1 MLTYG
6 AQFAPP
12 DRLLPSRRIFARL
25 IRPAFAR
32 MAVAFLG
39 LTIGL
44 GVAAGDAGAKTH
56 MRHGAHGRLHR
67 VYGAAAPVAGHV
79 ETWAY
84 DDGCNGG
91 VGARSGLVRT
101 WLSFAESNCGPNATK
116 ASSDCHASGHVY
128 CEVMQYLDTDWAF
141 GEDHVPMA
149 GADSSSA
156 WWLHTPS
163 SQAFATIFT
172 SSLGGG
178 YLMNQSSPAVR
189 SFFRSYVRAY
199 YNSDD
204 GLLMDWQSPSL
215 AQELYYSSCGCT
227 STLEIPSN
235 ALLQAAHQT
244 MAAALTHRDGTP
256 FIQADSSLPVN
267 PDLPQGLDMINPAI
281 GVDAWVAEGEPMED
295 GTLDAYYSTLLDQM
309 AYIASRTSGFVVLLS
324 RGSAGAA
331 YQRRSRRVQEAT
343 VLLGFR
349 PGHVVDWADLE
360 DGSGNLAAWPEE
372 GIYPTAPVQSM
383 AAPAGR
389 GCLAGTGVA
398 CSRGGHNSVE
408 VAPGVYRRV
417 FRACY
422 SRGVRFGACAVVV
435 NTTGRQVVVRA
446 AWLRGVTVRHRI
458 RFVGGDVQS
467 GGHIDLNGAPFR
479 AGSTTVG
486 PDDALLLAN

>member
-1 MLTYG
+1 MLSHG
-6 AQFAPP
+6 ARFALP
-12 DRLLPSRRIFARL
+12 DGPLPSRRMRRISRATVAR
-25 IRPAFAR
+25 IT
-32 MAVAFLG
+32 VAFLG
-39 LTIGL
+39 FMISL
-44 GVAAGDAGAKTH
+44 GMAANGAGAKTQ

-67 VYGAAAPVAGHV
+67 VHGTSVPVAGHV

-91 VGARSGLVRT
+91 VGAGPGLVRT

-128 CEVMQYLDTDWAF
+128 CEIMQYLDTDWAF
-141 GEDHVPMA
+141 GDDHVPMA
-149 GADSSSA
+149 GADSSIT

-189 SFFRSYVRAY
+189 SFFGSYVRAH

-227 STLEIPSN
+227 STLEISSN
-235 ALLQAAHQT
+235 ALLQSAHQT
-244 MAAALTHRDGTP
+244 MAAALTHRDGAP
-256 FIQADSSLPVN
+256 FIQADSSLPVD
-267 PDLPQGLDMINPAI
+267 PSLPQGLNMINPAI

-295 GTLDAYYSTLLDQM
+295 GRLDAYYSTLLDQM
-309 AYIASRTSGFVVLLS
+309 AYIASRTRGFVVLLS

-343 VLLGFR
+343 ALLGFR
-349 PGHVVDWADLE
+349 PGRVVDWADLE
-360 DGSGNLAAWPEE
+360 GGSGNLAVWPEE

-383 AAPAGR
+383 AAPGGR
-389 GCLAGTGVA
+389 GCFAGTGVV

-417 FRACY
+417 FRTCY
-422 SRGVRFGACAVVV
+422 GRRVPFGACAVIV
-435 NTTGRQVVVRA
+435 NTTATPVVVRA
-446 AWLRGVTVRHRI
+446 GWLRDVSLRHQI
-458 RFVGGDVQS
+458 TLVGGDVQS
-467 GGHIDLNGAPFR
+467 GGRVDLRGAPFR
-479 AGSTTVG
+479 AGSTTVD
-486 PDDALLLAN
+486 PDDALLLGP